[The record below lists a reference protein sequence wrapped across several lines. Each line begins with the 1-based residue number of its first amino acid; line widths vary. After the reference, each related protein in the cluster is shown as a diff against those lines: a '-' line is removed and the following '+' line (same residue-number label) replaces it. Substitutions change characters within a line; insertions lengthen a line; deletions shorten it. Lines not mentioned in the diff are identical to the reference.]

1 MRLIEDLLVKSLYK
15 VLRKKVAVS
24 KGPFFET
31 KFTGV
36 HPEVFIH
43 ASKLIDFGGI
53 MPDGARTVRRPA
65 LGPAT
70 YKGFEEERPGQIVLL
85 ITCISGT
92 YTLLQN
98 VCKVVAA
105 TILSSLQMLPKI
117 PLGSLPDK
125 STQLHFED
133 FTSNLHSEQL
143 DRVTVDE
150 VAYFK
155 GELIFH
161 LNGFIHVLVTKRG
174 GFSSKS
180 TSREK
185 LRTRKSLSRKSKSP
199 KRKKK
204 R

>member
-1 MRLIEDLLVKSLYK
+1 VRLVEDHLVKSVKK
-15 VLRKKVAVS
+15 VFRKKVAIL
-24 KGPFFET
+24 KGPFLET

-36 HPEVFIH
+36 HPEVFVH
-43 ASKLIDFGGI
+43 ASKLIDFDGI
-53 MPDGARTVRRPA
+53 MPDGSRTARRPA
-65 LGPAT
+65 QGPAT

-85 ITCISGT
+85 ITCITGT

-98 VCKVVAA
+98 ICEVVAA
-105 TILSSLQMLPKI
+105 TVLSSLQMLPKI

-133 FTSNLHSEQL
+133 FTKNLHSVEL
-143 DRVTVDE
+143 NRVTVDE

-161 LNGFIHVLVTKRG
+161 LNGFIHVWVTKKG
-174 GFSSKS
+174 AFPSKS
-180 TSREK
+180 TSRAKLK
-185 LRTRKSLSRKSKSP
+185 LRKSPSRKSKSTE
-199 KRKKK
+199 RKKK